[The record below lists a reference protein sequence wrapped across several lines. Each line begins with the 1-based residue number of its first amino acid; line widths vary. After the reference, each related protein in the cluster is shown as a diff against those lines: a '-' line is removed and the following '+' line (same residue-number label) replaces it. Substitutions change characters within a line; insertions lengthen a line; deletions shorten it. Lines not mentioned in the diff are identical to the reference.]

1 MSQKILP
8 FEVQLRFTNL
18 FVITR
23 PSGFFCLWN
32 KSVRNNPNTSPYQI
46 LGGTSKCRKELVYN

>member
-1 MSQKILP
+1 MSQKILT

-23 PSGFFCLWN
+23 PSGDFCLWN
-32 KSVRNNPNTSPYQI
+32 KSVRNTPNTFPCQI
-46 LGGTSKCRKELVYN
+46 LGGTSKFRKELVYY